1 MCFML
6 LEIMLKLCGCIPSW
20 QMKLET
26 IKAGAK
32 QLNDFVR
39 AILTDKKGNKKSL
52 ELILYSF
59 SLLSWIGHTRNDH
72 L

>member
-1 MCFML
+1 
-6 LEIMLKLCGCIPSW
+6 
-20 QMKLET
+20 MKLET

-39 AILTDKKGNKKSL
+39 AILTDTKGNKNSL

-59 SLLSWIGHTRNDH
+59 SLLSWIGQTRNDH